1 MAAQTTFNLEYA
13 GFWRRILALM
23 IDYVVIYL
31 PILYVPYF
39 AGSVLR
45 GHLGYYKIVLVGIVI
60 GLLIS
65 WLYWTICES
74 SPWQASL
81 GKRLMGICV
90 TDVDGERLT
99 FSQSGKR
106 TLCKVLSLLPLG
118 LGFVAAAF
126 TAKKQTL
133 HDLITDSVVVCN
145 ASQGKKKRSKTKIFA

>member
-1 MAAQTTFNLEYA
+1 MAMQTTFNPEYA
-13 GFWRRILALM
+13 GFWRRIFALC
-23 IDYVVIYL
+23 IDYAVIYL
-31 PILYVPYF
+31 PILYISYF
-39 AGSVLR
+39 AGYVLR

-60 GLLIS
+60 GLVMA
-65 WLYWTICES
+65 WLYWTLCES

-90 TDVDGERLT
+90 SDIDGERLT

-106 TLCKVLSLLPLG
+106 TLCKVLSLLPFG

-133 HDLITDSVVVCN
+133 HDLITDSIVVYN
-145 ASQGKKKRSKTKIFA
+145 APQRKKKRSKTKIFA